1 MRNPTTVWKT
11 LFFVLVLS
19 VAVSVAAWAAGT
31 TQPMSQEQT
40 AAARA
45 RLAELNKQ
53 DYLSELFRTVAKL
66 VKPAVVEVRVT
77 KWIRQPEMT
86 DPEEFLKRF
95 FGDDVPFEFHFR
107 SPTPSPRSRPQPR
120 LRQFQ
125 MRGLGSGV
133 VVDAENGYVLTNY
146 HVVAGADQVK
156 VVLADNREFE
166 TEWVRSD
173 PQTDL
178 AIIKIKAE
186 NLTQAPLGDS
196 DKVEVGDWVLAIGA
210 PQQLPE
216 TVTAGIV
223 SAKGRTTGIGPMY
236 QNFIQTDAAIN
247 RGNSGGPLVN
257 MQGEV
262 IGINNSIVTVSGGNE
277 GIGFA
282 IPSNMARS
290 VMQQLVEKGKVTRG
304 YLGVMIQDVDS
315 QGLAQNLHLPDTRG
329 ALVSEAKADSPAIKA
344 GLKEGD
350 FIVGIDGQAVADSQE
365 LRNAVARIQPGTTVK
380 VDYYRDGEKQTAE
393 VAIAPQPKEM
403 TQLAGEEEE
412 SEATTQP
419 TASRFGLEVAT
430 LTEDLARQ
438 SGYKEPLKGV
448 LVTDVAPGS
457 DAQEQ
462 GLRPGMVILDVQG
475 RKVEMAEEFEKA
487 ISDEAAAKGIRLRV
501 TDPGGGRRFVFIQP
515 MEGEKAK

>member
-1 MRNPTTVWKT
+1 MCLTALAT
-11 LFFVLVLS
+11 
-19 VAVSVAAWAAGT
+19 T
-31 TQPMSQEQT
+31 TQPMSQEEVT
-40 AAARA
+40 AARA

-53 DYLSELFRTVAKL
+53 DYLSEQFRTVAKL
-66 VKPAVVEVRVT
+66 VKPAVVEVRVA
-77 KWIRQPEMT
+77 KWIRQPAMPESEWT

-95 FGDDVPFEFHFR
+95 FGEDAPFEFYFR
-107 SPTPSPRSRPQPR
+107 SPNQPRRWSPSRPGLSP
-120 LRQFQ
+120 RQFQ

-133 VVDAENGYVLTNY
+133 VVDAQNGYVLTNY

-156 VVLADNREFE
+156 VVLADNREFKA
-166 TEWVRSD
+166 EWIRND

-178 AIIKIKAE
+178 AIIKIEAD
-186 NLTQAPLGDS
+186 NLFQAPLGDS

-216 TVTAGIV
+216 TVTSGIV

-262 IGINNSIVTVSGGNE
+262 IGINNSIATVSGGNE

-290 VMQQLVEKGKVTRG
+290 VMQQLIEKGKVTRG
-304 YLGVMIQDVDS
+304 YLGVLIQDVDS
-315 QGLAQNLHLPDTRG
+315 RGLSENLRLPDTRG
-329 ALVSEAKADSPAIKA
+329 ALVAEVKADSPAAKA

-350 FIVGIDGQAVADSQE
+350 FIVGIDGQAVADTQE
-365 LRNAVARIQPGTTVK
+365 LRYTVAKIQPGTTVK
-380 VDYYRDGEKQTAE
+380 LDYYRDGEKRTAD
-393 VAIAPQPKEM
+393 VTIAPQPREL
-403 TQLAGEEEE
+403 TGLGGVEEEGE
-412 SEATTQP
+412 EATTQ
-419 TASRFGLEVAT
+419 AAADRFGLEVET
-430 LTEDLARQ
+430 LTEESARQ
-438 SGYKEPLKGV
+438 AGYKTTLRGV
-448 LVTDVAPGS
+448 LITDVAPGS

-462 GLRPGMVILDVQG
+462 GLRPGMVIFDVQG
-475 RKVEMAEEFEKA
+475 KKVETVEEFDKA
-487 ISDEAAAKGIRLRV
+487 ISDGAAAKGIRLRV
-501 TDPGGGRRFVFIQP
+501 TAPGGGRRFVFIQP